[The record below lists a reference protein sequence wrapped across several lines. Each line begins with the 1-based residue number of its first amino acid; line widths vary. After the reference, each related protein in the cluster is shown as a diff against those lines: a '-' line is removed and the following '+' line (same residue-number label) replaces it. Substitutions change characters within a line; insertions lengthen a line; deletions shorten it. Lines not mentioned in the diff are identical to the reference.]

1 MTHPGLWWGNRL
13 VAHVC
18 VRRGWKLG
26 VLSLQPY
33 KHILSSLSFTAIM
46 SPCRL
51 NDILVLFFV
60 LVIIFPLKHVGC
72 SIIRVKIL
80 FLWKCSDWAQLLSLN
95 HVFIMEHVMAVPEQ
109 ESQPNLHN
117 SVLSMEGQAE
127 LSLPARYPQ
136 TLAAVNKTL
145 TENIG
150 RSSTQGIPP
159 KWNCV
164 FLWLLFEVQN
174 ITQFHRTCYV
184 SAKVY

>member
-1 MTHPGLWWGNRL
+1 
-13 VAHVC
+13 
-18 VRRGWKLG
+18 
-26 VLSLQPY
+26 
-33 KHILSSLSFTAIM
+33 
-46 SPCRL
+46 
-51 NDILVLFFV
+51 
-60 LVIIFPLKHVGC
+60 
-72 SIIRVKIL
+72 
-80 FLWKCSDWAQLLSLN
+80 
-95 HVFIMEHVMAVPEQ
+95 MAVPEQ